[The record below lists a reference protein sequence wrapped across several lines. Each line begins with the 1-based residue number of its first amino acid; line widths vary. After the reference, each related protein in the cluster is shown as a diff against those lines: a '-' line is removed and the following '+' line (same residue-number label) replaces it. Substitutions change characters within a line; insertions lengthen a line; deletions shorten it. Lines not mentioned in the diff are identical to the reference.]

1 MEPNRIDLQN
11 MEAKLSILEN
21 NFNKI
26 NIYNQID
33 KYIIAINDLF
43 DYVMSEHIDCDCNL
57 KKSYEKLDKIE
68 RDFIATYKII
78 NMPFEIKN
86 ILDDDFPYITNIVIN
101 KLKDKL
107 KDNISNRTIENENEN
122 IDLVS
127 FDKIN
132 RWWL

>member
-1 MEPNRIDLQN
+1 

-43 DYVMSEHIDCDCNL
+43 DYVMSEHIDCDCSL
-57 KKSYEKLDKIE
+57 KKSYEKLNKIE

-107 KDNISNRTIENENEN
+107 KNNICNGTIENENEN

>member
-11 MEAKLSILEN
+11 MEVKLSILEN